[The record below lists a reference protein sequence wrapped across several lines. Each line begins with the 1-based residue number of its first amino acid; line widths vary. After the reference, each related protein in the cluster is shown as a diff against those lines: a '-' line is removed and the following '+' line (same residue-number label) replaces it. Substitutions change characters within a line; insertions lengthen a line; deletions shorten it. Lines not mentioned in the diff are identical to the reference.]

1 VLPGFSAGSEP
12 DDRLGLNDFERRLM
26 VSEPKEQS
34 YTARAEHCE
43 QMALRVKDPEARH
56 KFVELAKK
64 WRSLAREAAK
74 GVAKTEEERR

>member
-1 VLPGFSAGSEP
+1 
-12 DDRLGLNDFERRLM
+12 
-26 VSEPKEQS
+26 
-34 YTARAEHCE
+34 
-43 QMALRVKDPEARH
+43 MALRVKDPEAQH